1 MSNASLSDGF
11 SDLRLSAGPQY
22 QSQVEFTITNV
33 VSWDL
38 TSVEGVSGGITMNY
52 TDADD
57 DETDVVAIPAKFE
70 GDAEKRRETHL

>member
-1 MSNASLSDGF
+1 
-11 SDLRLSAGPQY
+11 
-22 QSQVEFTITNV
+22 
-33 VSWDL
+33 
-38 TSVEGVSGGITMNY
+38 MNY